1 MTTHDFGAVIYFHV
15 WRSVFVKRLS
25 IVILLFV
32 FLMTSIAPVMA
43 VDLNSAKNEKSNVE
57 SRISKLNAS
66 KKKALEEKAKLE
78 KQEKQVVSTQ
88 AAENNAYI
96 ELVDQVNAAQ
106 ENLRQTE
113 NALADAQA
121 NYNSQRELVKIRL
134 NVMYENS
141 GSTVLNSFLESKSFL
156 EFYERL
162 HYMSLIAKQD
172 ERLIND
178 LNTAKLDVEYKKKL
192 QQDAKELLEQKVT
205 DKQERLKKLKT
216 SRAEVENQL
225 VRSKAALAKL
235 EKEEDALLAES
246 QRLTNII
253 KNLSKSGKKYAG
265 GTMIWPVPSS
275 YNITSY
281 FGMRKHPILRKY
293 KMHTGIDIAA
303 SYGSSIVA
311 ANKGTVI
318 IAGYDKSGYGNY
330 VVIDHGG
337 GIATLYGHCSK
348 LLVEV
353 GDQVKAGEV
362 IAKIGSTG
370 LSTGNHCHFEVRK
383 NGVLKNPLSGY
394 VSAK

>member
-1 MTTHDFGAVIYFHV
+1 
-15 WRSVFVKRLS
+15 VKRLS
-25 IVILLFV
+25 IVTLLLI

-43 VDLNSAKNEKSNVE
+43 VDLKSAKNEKSDVD
-57 SRISKLNAS
+57 SRINKLNTS

-78 KQEKQVVSTQ
+78 KQQKQVASTQ

-96 ELVDQVNAAQ
+96 DLVAQVNSAQ
-106 ENLRQTE
+106 ENLKQTE

-121 NYNSQRELVKIRL
+121 NYNSQLKLVKIRL

-141 GSTVLNSFLESKSFL
+141 GTTVLDTILESKSFL
-156 EFYERL
+156 DFFERL
-162 HYMSLIAKQD
+162 QYMSLIAKQD
-172 ERLIND
+172 DKLIND
-178 LNTAKLDVEYKKKL
+178 LNATKQDVEYKKKL
-192 QQDAKELLEQKVT
+192 QQDAKELLDQKVA
-205 DKQERLKKLKT
+205 DKQERLKTLKT
-216 SRAEVENQL
+216 SRAAVENQL
-225 VRSKAALAKL
+225 DRSKAALAKL

-246 QRLTNII
+246 KRLTNII

-275 YNITSY
+275 QTITSY
-281 FGMRKHPILRKY
+281 FGMRKHPILRTY
-293 KMHTGIDIAA
+293 RMHTGIDIAA

-348 LLVEV
+348 LLVSV

-362 IAKIGSTG
+362 IAKVGSTG

-383 NGVLKNPLSGY
+383 DGVLKNPLSGY